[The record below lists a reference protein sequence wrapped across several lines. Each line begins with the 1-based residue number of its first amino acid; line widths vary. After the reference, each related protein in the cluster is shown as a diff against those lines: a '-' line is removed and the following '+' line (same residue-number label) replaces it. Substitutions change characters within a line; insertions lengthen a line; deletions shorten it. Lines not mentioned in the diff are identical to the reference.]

1 MKRIIIHWT
10 AGKYYPTE
18 YEKEHYHY
26 LVDKNGII
34 YNGKYKPEDNEICKI
49 GKYAAHTGGGNT
61 ESIGV
66 AICAMADFK
75 DKNHTGKYPILKK
88 QFESTMKLC
97 AQLSKKYSIDITSE
111 TVMTHYEFGINNPKT
126 TSAGKIDIIYIPAF
140 PWVSKDEIGSF
151 IRAKIKWYKLNGV

>member
-1 MKRIIIHWT
+1 
-10 AGKYYPTE
+10 
-18 YEKEHYHY
+18 
-26 LVDKNGII
+26 
-34 YNGKYKPEDNEICKI
+34 
-49 GKYAAHTGGGNT
+49 
-61 ESIGV
+61 
-66 AICAMADFK
+66 MADFK